1 MRGFTR
7 MALRLAMVIFLVV
20 GCVENVYYFGELTKN
35 SNYNSYNRYGN
46 RYGNTIYEDADE
58 IEEIEEVPSDTSQ
71 IVTYEDEYPDYNRG
85 TSAVTR
91 Y

>member
-35 SNYNSYNRYGN
+35 STYGGYNNYGSGNYYNRSSTYQ
-46 RYGNTIYEDADE
+46 NTDE
-58 IEEIEEVPSDTSQ
+58 IEEIEEV
-71 IVTYEDEYPDYNRG
+71 EDEYPDYNRS
-85 TSAVTR
+85 TSTVMR